1 MGRKKVQKLPSIK
14 RLPQYLQELKMF
26 RKEGM
31 QVVSTTQLARRLHL
45 EPIVVRKDLEITGA
59 SGSPGVGYRL
69 EKLID
74 DIEGYLGWNNTSDIF
89 LVGAG
94 SLGTALMGYKGFLDY
109 GLNIVAAFDNDP
121 SRIGTTIHEKPVFSM
136 DAFANLAERM
146 KIHMAILCVP
156 QEHAQATAEIMVSGG
171 IRAIWNFTNEPL
183 HLPDSVV
190 LQRVNLAGELAV
202 LSVKLTEKL
211 KED

>member
-1 MGRKKVQKLPSIK
+1 
-14 RLPQYLQELKMF
+14 MF

-31 QVVSTTQLARRLHL
+31 QVVSTTQLAKRLHL

-69 EKLID
+69 EKLIE

-94 SLGTALMGYKGFLDY
+94 SLGTALMGYKGFLGY

-156 QEHAQATAEIMVSGG
+156 QEHAQATAEIMVAGG

-202 LSVKLTEKL
+202 LSVKLAEKMREN
-211 KED
+211 KEA